1 MALGASALAKKKAIV
16 SRLTAVEEIAGMEI
30 LCSDKTGFLNHL
42 CSHLLLN
49 IFSSQINA
57 SHFKI
62 NKSLGGGGW
71 LFFHITSGTL
81 TKNELTV
88 KDPIAYVGELDH
100 VIFDAALASKPVF
113 DPLLSNKQDLKSLF
127 FWGCQLY

>member
-30 LCSDKTGFLNHL
+30 LCSDKTGFWNHL
-42 CSHLLLN
+42 CWTFLSA
-49 IFSSQINA
+49 FQ
-57 SHFKI
+57 I
-62 NKSLGGGGW
+62 NKSLGGGVIYY
-71 LFFHITSGTL
+71 FSIITSGTL

-100 VIFDAALASKPVF
+100 VIFDAALASKPVLI
-113 DPLLSNKQDLKSLF
+113 PCSNKQRCKSSFF
-127 FWGCQLY
+127 FWVC